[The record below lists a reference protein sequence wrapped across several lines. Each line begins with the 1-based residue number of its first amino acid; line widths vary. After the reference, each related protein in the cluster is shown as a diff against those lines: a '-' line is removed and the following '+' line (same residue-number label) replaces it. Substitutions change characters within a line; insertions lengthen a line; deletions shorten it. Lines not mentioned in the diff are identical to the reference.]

1 MVKIERGFPEICL
14 RTDKHTDRH
23 KDRHGHRNTPL
34 PYWEQSDETNL
45 NVGFVMNIQQWRVT
59 VVANCPLLLLLLLL
73 LLLMRMLIVM
83 V

>member
-23 KDRHGHRNTPL
+23 KDRHGHRNTQL

-59 VVANCPLLLLLLLL
+59 VVANCPLLLLLLLMMM
-73 LLLMRMLIVM
+73 MRMLIVM